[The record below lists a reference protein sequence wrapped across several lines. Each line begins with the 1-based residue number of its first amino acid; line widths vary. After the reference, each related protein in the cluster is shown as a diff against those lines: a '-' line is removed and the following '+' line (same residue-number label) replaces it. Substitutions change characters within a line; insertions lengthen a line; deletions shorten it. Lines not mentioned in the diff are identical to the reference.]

1 MNREV
6 HVRFCEGL
14 GVKFPRATRLC
25 NQLTLFYL
33 MVISALHAAHMMLA
47 NLKKLIFLVNPKADW
62 QHL

>member
-1 MNREV
+1 
-6 HVRFCEGL
+6 
-14 GVKFPRATRLC
+14 
-25 NQLTLFYL
+25 